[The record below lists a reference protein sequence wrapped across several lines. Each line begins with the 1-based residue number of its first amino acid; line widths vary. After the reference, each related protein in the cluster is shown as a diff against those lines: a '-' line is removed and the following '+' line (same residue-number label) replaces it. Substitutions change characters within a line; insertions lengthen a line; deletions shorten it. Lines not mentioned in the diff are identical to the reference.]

1 MNHPKPLRDP
11 LAVTVQEAKRLTG
24 LSHVTL
30 YKLMKEGRLTHTKV
44 GRRTLVGYASLRD
57 LTTPSRT
64 YVSKLNNGL
73 QGRTAAKRQQA

>member
-1 MNHPKPLRDP
+1 MSDP
-11 LAVTVQEAKRLTG
+11 LTVTIREAKRLTG

-57 LTTPSRT
+57 LTIPSRT

-73 QGRTAAKRQQA
+73 QWRTIAKRQQA